1 MKIRYDKKSDAMY
14 IRFSEA
20 PCFESDEIKEGFIID
35 YDKKGKV
42 IGLELLDVS
51 EKLPKEAFS
60 KISFETVAVKA

>member
-1 MKIRYDKKSDAMY
+1 MRIRYDKKSDAMY

-20 PCFESDEIKEGFIID
+20 PCFESDEIKAGFIVD

-51 EKLPKEAFS
+51 EKLPKEALS
-60 KISFETVAVKA
+60 KISFETVAAKA